1 MAVGEGRLIER
12 LLEDLG
18 EALGVEVRS
27 VSGRARRGVT
37 GSPSAAELLETTG
50 ALLDRRAL
58 AEFGLARRLVDV
70 IFRTLPVVAL
80 PDVRRVY
87 VRSDDLR
94 AYLDEHTYDG
104 RTKIRPT

>member
-1 MAVGEGRLIER
+1 VRRDATD
-12 LLEDLG
+12 LLATE
-18 EALGVEVRS
+18 
-27 VSGRARRGVT
+27 
-37 GSPSAAELLETTG
+37 G
-50 ALLDRRAL
+50 ALLDRRAV
-58 AEFGLARRLVDV
+58 AELGLARRSIDV

>member
-1 MAVGEGRLIER
+1 
-12 LLEDLG
+12 
-18 EALGVEVRS
+18 
-27 VSGRARRGVT
+27 
-37 GSPSAAELLETTG
+37 
-50 ALLDRRAL
+50 
-58 AEFGLARRLVDV
+58 V